1 MLARGLSFWS
11 FFFGCNNYT
20 YQPSSIWLFIILI
33 VFFFFPA
40 RGLGIGFVLSLG
52 VTTPL
57 IMSVIL
63 SKEAWH
69 FSFIF
74 GCYIPTY
81 YPSYLIESF
90 SKGAWHCFCLVFG
103 CNNPAYYPT
112 YFKQGG
118 LTFLSCL
125 WVWHPHLL
133 HEVPDWF
140 FFVHTFWF
148 LIFLFVYIF
157 FFLFFLLLFLLVSFL
172 GKLVLITPGIVCPCP
187 LVSSRFTVWFSVFNG
202 NKLPLMTLVDFCGG
216 GLAYFQSNCQPCRRD
231 RNCSCF

>member
-1 MLARGLSFWS
+1 MVVYHSYS
-11 FFFGCNNYT
+11 FFFLSSKGAWHWFCLVFGCNNPT
-20 YQPSSIWLFIILI
+20 YYASYFKQGAWRFSI
-33 VFFFFPA
+33 
-40 RGLGIGFVLSLG
+40 
-52 VTTPL
+52 
-57 IMSVIL
+57 
-63 SKEAWH
+63 
-69 FSFIF
+69 IF

-103 CNNPAYYPT
+103 CSNPASYPT

-125 WVWHPHLL
+125 WVWHPDLL
-133 HEVPDWF
+133 HEVPDWV

-157 FFLFFLLLFLLVSFL
+157 FSFFFFLLLFLLVSFL
-172 GKLVLITPGIVCPCP
+172 GKLILITSGVVCPWP
-187 LVSSRFTVWFSVFNG
+187 LVSSRFTVWFSTFNG

-231 RNCSCF
+231 RMYQMFSTAKSLCIQVMQKGKGAWQ